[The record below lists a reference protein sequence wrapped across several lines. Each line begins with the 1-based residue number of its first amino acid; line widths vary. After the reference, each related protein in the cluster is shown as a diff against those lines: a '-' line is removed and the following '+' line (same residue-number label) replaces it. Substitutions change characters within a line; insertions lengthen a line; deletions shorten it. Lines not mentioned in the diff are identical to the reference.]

1 MISTRATRSNL
12 NNQISRQGRRF
23 GAIPMLNKTLLSALL
38 ISALGAN
45 GLAATVTLQSAA
57 DTSLF
62 ETNPDSNL
70 GASDLAAGTTDKNLK
85 SRALIRF
92 NLTGEVPANATV
104 TSATLGLRV
113 TKEPPS
119 AAASTFGLHRVLQEW
134 GEGTKTGIV
143 GDPASAG
150 EATWKARLFPA
161 TLWSAPGAA
170 APADYIAKASA
181 TRVVAGLGNYTFAS
195 TADLVADAQ
204 AWLVNPNSNFGW
216 ILISQAEATP
226 RTARRFGSS
235 EDPATAPTLTIEF
248 TVPAQATSPTITA
261 QPQNQTVAPGAS
273 VSFAI
278 TANGT
283 APLSYQWKFNDSDV
297 AGATNPTLTLSNV
310 QAANAGSYSVV
321 VSNAGGSVTSSPA
334 ALTVTRPAT
343 PPSITQPPQPQTVD
357 AGANVTFTVV
367 ATGDAP
373 LSYQW
378 KFNGVDIP
386 GATASVLSLSS
397 VQASNGGSYSATVSN
412 PAGSVTSPAAL
423 LSVRSLP
430 PPSRNRWTI
439 MIYGHADHN
448 LSGSLVVD
456 MQEMEAAGSGPDF
469 NIVLQADFDATSE
482 RNAAAGLPADLA
494 KGVSRFLIQKDS
506 DPNAITTVPVE
517 RLAELN
523 LDDPAVLTQFITWA
537 AQKYPADRYG
547 LVMWNHGGQWQGF
560 GGDSQDGT
568 LKDKGILSTAQIRQA
583 VSAAMQT
590 AGIGKW
596 EFIAFDTC
604 LMGGAEVLTDFVP
617 LTDVFI
623 ACPEIDYGDGWE
635 YEATFN
641 FLKANPAASALDFGR
656 AEVKAWEAHHMQ
668 PGKDSDLALAAH
680 GLYDLTKYAAF
691 EEKFNAFSALLSQ
704 TATPQNLTLPR
715 LRLDTTQYSLS
726 GVKDIGKPTDYID
739 LGELADRLVADP
751 ATDAAL
757 KAAATSLVASIDT
770 MVVAKVRG
778 TKKQQTHGLSAYYPV
793 EGAKDN
799 QAYLGLAIS
808 SKPGSAWSQFL
819 TKVTENEKGDTV
831 APDIAA
837 SDVGPA
843 GLAQPGNAPTPF
855 SASLAQPASLR
866 VKVVNG
872 ADSYAMFA
880 SIVDNHFTTKTNEYV
895 YLGEVLYAPV
905 QGVGTYNIQW
915 NGALPMLSNTAGT
928 NSAVLGGF
936 FEDVGSDILVSFA
949 QYTPPGS
956 AESQFVALL
965 TQISGNKGKVIEVL
979 DAEVEDLAPR
989 GVDVKSGGKLTP
1001 IYYLERRQGDDPDNW
1016 ESDDVLG
1023 KASIV
1028 IPQNGLAGLTANMV
1042 QLPSGIYTMEVQ
1054 VIDAFENE
1062 SEVLEYLISVGQPLS
1077 APRITVQALAANRIK
1092 ITWPGSASDYTL
1104 EANTALSATG
1114 WTAVP
1119 SAQII
1124 SEGANRTFTDTAV
1137 GPTRFYRLRRN

>member
-1 MISTRATRSNL
+1 
-12 NNQISRQGRRF
+12 
-23 GAIPMLNKTLLSALL
+23 MLKKTLLVGLFINAL
-38 ISALGAN
+38 AAD
-45 GLAATVTLQSAA
+45 GLAATVTLQSVA

-70 GASDLAAGTTDKNLK
+70 GASDLAAGTTAKNLK

-92 NLTGEVPANATV
+92 DLAGEVPANATV
-104 TSATLGLRV
+104 TSVTMTLRV
-113 TKEPPS
+113 TKAPPG
-119 AAASTFGLHRVLQEW
+119 AVASTFGLHRVLQDW

-150 EATWKARLFPA
+150 EATWNARRFPA

-170 APADYIAKASA
+170 APADYVAKASGSSL
-181 TRVVAGLGNYTFAS
+181 VAGLGNFTFAS
-195 TADLVADAQ
+195 TPDLVADVQ
-204 AWLVNPNSNFGW
+204 AWLADPGSNFGW
-216 ILISQAEATP
+216 MLISQAEATA

-235 EDPATAPTLTIEF
+235 EDPATAPSLTIGF
-248 TVPAQATSPTITA
+248 TMPAQATPPAITG
-261 QPQNQTVAPGAS
+261 QPQSQTVATGAS
-273 VSFAI
+273 ASFTV
-278 TANGT
+278 TATGT
-283 APLSYQWKFNDSDV
+283 APLSYQWKFNNSDV
-297 AGATNPTLTLSNV
+297 AGATSPTLTLSNV
-310 QAANAGSYSVV
+310 QAANAGSYTVV
-321 VSNAGGSVTSSPA
+321 VSNAGGSVTSSSA
-334 ALTVTRPAT
+334 TLTVTRPSA
-343 PPSITQPPQPQTVD
+343 PPSITQQPQAQTVD

-386 GATASVLSLSS
+386 GATTPVLSLSS
-397 VQASNGGSYSATVSN
+397 VQASNAGSYSATVSN
-412 PAGSVTSPAAL
+412 PAGSVTSAAAL

-448 LSGSLVVD
+448 LSGSLIVD

-469 NIVLQADFDATSE
+469 NVVLQADFDATSE

-568 LKDKGILSTAQIRQA
+568 LQDKGILSTAQIRQA

-590 AGIGKW
+590 AGITKW
-596 EFIAFDTC
+596 EFVAFDTC

-623 ACPEIDYGDGWE
+623 ACPEIDYGDGWD
-635 YEATFN
+635 YEAAFN

-691 EEKFNAFSALLSQ
+691 EEKFNAFSSLLQQS
-704 TATPQNLTLPR
+704 ATPQNLALPR

-739 LGELADRLVADP
+739 LGELADRLVAD
-751 ATDAAL
+751 ATTGAAL
-757 KAAATSLVASIDT
+757 KAAATSLVASIDS
-770 MVVAKVRG
+770 MVVALVRG
-778 TKKQQTHGLSAYYPV
+778 AKKQQTHGLSAYYPV

-799 QAYLGLAIS
+799 PAYLALAIS
-808 SKPGSAWSQFL
+808 SKPGSTWSKFL
-819 TKVTENEKGDTV
+819 AKVTENKTGDTV

-837 SDVGPA
+837 ADVGPA
-843 GLAQPGNAPTPF
+843 GLAQPGNSQRPF

-866 VKVVNG
+866 VKVVDG
-872 ADSYAMFA
+872 ADSYAIFA

-928 NSAVLGGF
+928 NAVVLGGF

-949 QYTPPGS
+949 EYTPPGS
-956 AESQFVALL
+956 AETQFVALL
-965 TQISGNKGKVIEVL
+965 TQISGNKGEVIEVL
-979 DAEVEDLAPR
+979 DAEVEDLAPQ
-989 GVDVKSGGKLTP
+989 GVDVEPGGKLTP
-1001 IYYLERRQGDDPDNW
+1001 VYYLERRQGDDPDKW

-1028 IPQNGLAGLTANMV
+1028 IPQNGIDGLVVNMA
-1042 QLPSGIYTMEVQ
+1042 QLPPGIYTMEVQ
-1054 VIDAFENE
+1054 VVDVFENE
-1062 SEVLEYLISVGQPLS
+1062 SEVLEYLISVGQPLA
-1077 APRITVQALAANRIK
+1077 APRITVQAVAENRIK
-1092 ITWPGSASDYTL
+1092 ITWPVSASDYTL
-1104 EANTALSATG
+1104 ETNTALSTTG
-1114 WTAVP
+1114 WTAIP
-1119 SAQII
+1119 AAQIT
-1124 SEGANRTFTDTAV
+1124 SEGGNRTFTDAAA
-1137 GPTRFYRLRRN
+1137 GPTRFYRLRKN